1 MYECRR
7 NAVTV
12 KMAVSDGNIDQSTDV
27 RLPYGQNDR
36 NSNEYS
42 LKSFCNGHLDRYAL
56 LSEHEKDDVKVVRP
70 DSPASTFIL
79 VCMAPESGRAHILH

>member
-42 LKSFCNGHLDRYAL
+42 LKSFCNGHLDRY
-56 LSEHEKDDVKVVRP
+56 
-70 DSPASTFIL
+70 SPASTFIL